1 MEEVTLPRSWAR
13 VPQWSTRTRF
23 GAATLRSRLNAFFL
37 AGAVLL
43 VLVVFVNA
51 MSFLSLIDARH
62 TLVSKVDPA
71 NLAADRLL
79 VAYLNEETGV
89 RGFVLSGK
97 EVFLQPYEMGRV
109 LEQGSSTQ
117 LDRMLTDQPA
127 LLDLAHAAE
136 KAADKWRLEFAQPAI
151 VAVRSHERKFRSRE
165 ALLSSKSLF
174 DAVRARFAVLDNALA
189 HSRNSADRSLGSAT
203 DVLIGTLVASL
214 VLVILAGLLL
224 SRWLRVWV
232 TNPLGSVGSD
242 SRAVA
247 GGDITHSISPT
258 GPPDFRR
265 HAADLEAMRERIVA
279 ELREAEA
286 SRAEL
291 ALVNAELSRSNVE
304 LEQFAYVASHDL
316 QEPLRKVTSFVQLLQ
331 QRYGH
336 QLDERGDQYIDFA
349 VDGAKRMQIL
359 INDLLTFSRV
369 GRSTERFED
378 VDLGSTVSAALTN
391 LNRVI
396 EDTACEIV
404 VGPLPVV
411 RGDESLL
418 VSLWQNLVG
427 NSIKFRS
434 EERPVVRIEAVR
446 AEGEWIC
453 SISDNGVGIEP
464 RFAEKIFVLFQRLHG
479 RDAYEGTGIGLA
491 LSKKIVE
498 FHGGRIWLDE
508 SHRPG
513 TRMCFTFPIPE
524 GEVFDEHGA

>member
-1 MEEVTLPRSWAR
+1 M
-13 VPQWSTRTRF
+13 PQWSTRTRF

-51 MSFLSLIDARH
+51 MSFLSLIDACD

-151 VAVRSHERKFRSRE
+151 VAVRSHERKFRSRGRCC
-165 ALLSSKSLF
+165 SSKSLF
-174 DAVRARFAVLDNALA
+174 DAVRARFAVLDNRLA

-242 SRAVA
+242 S
-247 GGDITHSISPT
+247 G
-258 GPPDFRR
+258 RR
-265 HAADLEAMRERIVA
+265 RR
-279 ELREAEA
+279 
-286 SRAEL
+286 
-291 ALVNAELSRSNVE
+291 
-304 LEQFAYVASHDL
+304 
-316 QEPLRKVTSFVQLLQ
+316 
-331 QRYGH
+331 
-336 QLDERGDQYIDFA
+336 
-349 VDGAKRMQIL
+349 
-359 INDLLTFSRV
+359 
-369 GRSTERFED
+369 
-378 VDLGSTVSAALTN
+378 
-391 LNRVI
+391 
-396 EDTACEIV
+396 
-404 VGPLPVV
+404 
-411 RGDESLL
+411 
-418 VSLWQNLVG
+418 
-427 NSIKFRS
+427 
-434 EERPVVRIEAVR
+434 
-446 AEGEWIC
+446 
-453 SISDNGVGIEP
+453 
-464 RFAEKIFVLFQRLHG
+464 
-479 RDAYEGTGIGLA
+479 
-491 LSKKIVE
+491 
-498 FHGGRIWLDE
+498 
-508 SHRPG
+508 
-513 TRMCFTFPIPE
+513 
-524 GEVFDEHGA
+524 